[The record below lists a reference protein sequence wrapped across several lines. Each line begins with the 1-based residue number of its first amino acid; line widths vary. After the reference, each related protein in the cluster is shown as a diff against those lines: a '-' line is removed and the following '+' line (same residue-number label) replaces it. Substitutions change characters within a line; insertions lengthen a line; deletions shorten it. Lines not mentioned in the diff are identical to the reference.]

1 MRPLRVTLLGYK
13 GILKIYQMELSLW
26 FSSLSVFTEWKSY
39 TVLYGNLQFFSFV
52 KDVFCLLDFH
62 RNRASVILRTANC
75 HCVLSYE
82 RESYNPQFRGALGR
96 DGIVASVG

>member
-1 MRPLRVTLLGYK
+1 MV
-13 GILKIYQMELSLW
+13 IYSN
-26 FSSLSVFTEWKSY
+26 
-39 TVLYGNLQFFSFV
+39 GNLLNGKAIQCFMVIFSFV
-52 KDVFCLLDFH
+52 KDVFCLLGFH